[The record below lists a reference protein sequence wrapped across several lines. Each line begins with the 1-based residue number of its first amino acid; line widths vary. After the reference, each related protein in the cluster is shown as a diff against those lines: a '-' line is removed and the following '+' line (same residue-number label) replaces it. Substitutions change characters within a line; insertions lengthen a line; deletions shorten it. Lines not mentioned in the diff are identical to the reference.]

1 MNRTRDLRCRNIRLI
16 RHDKDVGFIE
26 TAGPWMAMEV
36 GIRQGACNHLTHPAE
51 WNLPPEIDGALK
63 RATYLYLAAWVETM
77 ALASPLA

>member
-1 MNRTRDLRCRNIRLI
+1 
-16 RHDKDVGFIE
+16 
-26 TAGPWMAMEV
+26 MAMEV